1 MKKLKLQESTVKI
14 KKSNLEQIKRGAN
27 CEQYPAFSFQ
37 HMTMNHKYNFNY
49 FSKKMLHDEQKV
61 KSALINKLIE
71 ISSNTW
77 LGISGQG
84 KKWGFETIPQSE
96 INFSPENYTMSKDSK
111 YCVFQFNNH
120 NMRIIGI
127 KKDLCPI
134 YYIIGFDF
142 DFSAY
147 NHGG

>member
-1 MKKLKLQESTVKI
+1 MSKLKSQATTAKI
-14 KKSNLEQIKRGAN
+14 KKTVLEQIKRGAN
-27 CEQYPAFSFQ
+27 CEQFPAFSFQ
-37 HMTMNHKYNFNY
+37 HMTTNQKYNFDY
-49 FSKKMLHDEQKV
+49 FSKKMSHDEQKA

-77 LGISGQG
+77 LDISGQG
-84 KKWGFETIPQSE
+84 KKMGFETIPQSE

-111 YCVFQFNNH
+111 YFIFQFNNH

-127 KKDLCPI
+127 KKDSCPI

-142 DFSAY
+142 NFSAY
-147 NHGG
+147 NHGN